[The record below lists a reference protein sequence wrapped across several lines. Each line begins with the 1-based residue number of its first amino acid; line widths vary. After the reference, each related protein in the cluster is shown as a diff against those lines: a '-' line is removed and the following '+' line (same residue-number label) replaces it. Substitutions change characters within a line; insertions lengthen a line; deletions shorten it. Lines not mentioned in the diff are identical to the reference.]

1 MLEMI
6 NFVFP
11 SLAFIESS
19 SRWGSDR
26 DSGEDG
32 CLENV
37 NEDQQSSSLTMG
49 AILTHCGVVL
59 DAGVLGFR

>member
-11 SLAFIESS
+11 SSAFIESS

-26 DSGEDG
+26 DSGDDG
-32 CLENV
+32 CLEKV
-37 NEDQQSSSLTMG
+37 IDM
-49 AILTHCGVVL
+49 
-59 DAGVLGFR
+59 